1 MSNGTS
7 IAAVR
12 LPSSTIDWV
21 KVALGVVLLGL
32 VYYAYCVQAVEAEHG
47 ARLSCYI
54 WLTSHWSHVSNYSHG
69 PLIPLIA
76 IGLLWW
82 NLSNR
87 LPADGQNWKPYW
99 IALGA
104 TVFILMAPDIFSD
117 SLIAPALNLAPFL
130 LFWQVAALWGGM
142 REFTD
147 NPDPRGVAIIAVTMV
162 AYYFGVKAMQPR
174 IVVFSFVLL
183 LLGLALALGGRGLF
197 RLVFFPITF
206 LFLMIPLN
214 FLDEKVGFPLQQLM
228 AISSTGLLNMFG
240 IETLRVGT
248 GIYSRVFHFDVAAP
262 CSGIRSLMALTT
274 VTAAYAYVTQQ
285 VQWKRWVLFLSAM
298 PLAVLGNIARVTS
311 IALVAQVYGQEIA
324 GKAYHEYSGFI
335 VFGVALSTM
344 VIIGLLLNFPFRRY
358 FENWFKAPPPPP
370 PGSGSQNNEPLS
382 LA

>member
-21 KVALGVVLLGL
+21 KVALGVVLAGL
-32 VYYAYCVQAVEAEHG
+32 VYYAYFVQTVEAEHDS
-47 ARLSCYI
+47 RLNCYV

-76 IGLLWW
+76 LLLLWW
-82 NLSNR
+82 NLSSR
-87 LPADGQNWKPYW
+87 DSAEQRNWNPFW

-104 TVFILMAPDIFSD
+104 TVFILLAPDIFSE
-117 SLIAPALNLAPFL
+117 SLAPYAFRLAPFL
-130 LFWQVAALWGGM
+130 LFWQVAALWSGI
-142 REFTD
+142 REYMD
-147 NPDPRGVAIIAVTMV
+147 DPDPRGVAVVAVAMMV
-162 AYYFGVKAMQPR
+162 YYFGVKAMQPR
-174 IVVFSFVLL
+174 IVVFSLVVLL
-183 LLGLALALGGRGLF
+183 YGLALALAGRGSF
-197 RLVFFPITF
+197 RVLFFPITF
-206 LFLMIPLN
+206 LLLMIPLN
-214 FLDEKVGFPLQQLM
+214 FLDERVGFPLQQLM
-228 AISSTGLLNMFG
+228 ARSSTGILNLLG
-240 IETLRVGT
+240 IETTRIGT

-311 IALVAQVYGQEIA
+311 IALVAEVYGQEVA
-324 GKAYHEYSGFI
+324 GKAYHDYSGFI
-335 VFGVALSTM
+335 VFAVAISTM
-344 VIIGLLLNFPFRRY
+344 VIIGLMLNFSYRHY
-358 FENWFKAPPPPP
+358 FENWLKPPPPP
-370 PGSGSQNNEPLS
+370 TDGGSHNGEPLS